1 MKNYKHYIITALITL
16 ASLAQASD
24 VPDSLINALI
34 SVESSGKDNAV
45 GDKGKAKGCL
55 QIWEVVVI
63 DVNRKFNTDYK
74 HDDAFDRKKAIDICR
89 KYLSIYATEARLGRK
104 PTLED
109 YARIWN
115 GGPNGFKKSAT
126 EKYWEKVKKALK

>member
-1 MKNYKHYIITALITL
+1 MKNTNLLTLLATIIFSPLGATE
-16 ASLAQASD
+16 Q
-24 VPDSLINALI
+24 VPDSFINALI
-34 SVESSGKDNAV
+34 SVESSGDDKAV

-63 DVNRKFNTDYK
+63 DVNRKFNTNYK

-126 EKYWEKVKKALK
+126 EKYWLKVQKALR